1 MFAILGKEPIEPD
14 KMLYIPGHRGK
25 TPEDL
30 FSVRPIEQDLLR
42 VLIIEQRVAVDVRQ
56 SHIVHIYV
64 FWRLGKRV
72 SNRFHGVHL
81 IQGRFV
87 LYSFAISSNQKV
99 SISEVQ
105 SSVFNR
111 CLYSLRLGFFL
122 SAMMRNMRAIVYS
135 VGFLF
140 SDATNS
146 SS

>member
-14 KMLYIPGHRGK
+14 KMLYIPGCLGK
-25 TPEDL
+25 KPVDL
-30 FSVRPIEQDLLR
+30 FPVRPIGQNLLR

-56 SHIVHIYV
+56 SHIVHIHV
-64 FWRLGKRV
+64 LWRLGKRV

-81 IQGRFV
+81 IQCRLV